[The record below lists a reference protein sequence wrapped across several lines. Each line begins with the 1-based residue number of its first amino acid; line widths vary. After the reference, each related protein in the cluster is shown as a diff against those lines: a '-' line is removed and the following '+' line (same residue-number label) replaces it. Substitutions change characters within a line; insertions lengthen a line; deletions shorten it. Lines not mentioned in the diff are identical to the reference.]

1 MSPALRRRLSRPGVL
16 RKINPVTGFME
27 SIDQKTGE
35 TLHVDESQEY
45 ALNEGTMWGA
55 DEMGSVDYSTLGG
68 GGGRGIARVDDRV
81 IRAQEKALK
90 EKYPG
95 TNLVFNSRKMRWE
108 DPVAEAAYEAK
119 LDKYIQ
125 DKRKLQAEIQKK
137 KNASKPRSRKVWT
150 PFGYKYIPIVS
161 EAYASISNEIG
172 NLQEAIKNLE
182 VPTMPTYDDIVS
194 QIPTMDEISE
204 KISESTPDI
213 KIVEEDIITADEV
226 LTKIDE
232 TGGAAGEFVK
242 GGVKDA
248 LKAGE
253 TVTDTLGEVYE
264 GSDVDTFLED
274 SKDMADLMLD
284 TVITIATGEDHGK
297 VKELKEGL
305 QETQQDYQDLGDDFQ
320 TGLDNLQDIT
330 TDTITTTNQV
340 IGEIGTNAAETVVDA
355 ADDVIDAFVDAGIL
369 TRETKGGAVTE
380 GSRGGDVVRD
390 EDLIQL
396 LVIMVIILN

>member
-380 GSRGGDVVRD
+380 ATRGGDVVRD